1 MIIRVCVCVYV
12 VRFASWSYRFYY
24 SFLKTHETCERRERN
39 FLSDPQTA
47 ENSLHIFPRLFVRG
61 MKLSFARKE
70 DEALLFTASSSSSSF
85 PDGGGGNVLAIGL
98 CDVAGAGVRALKSL
112 TISRESGGKQLKRR
126 DFELKF
132 TDENGG
138 DLVGKMIGNKN
149 GEKEADEE
157 EEEEEEDDISALE
170 RAIFVKTSDD
180 GEALDDAPAVSLV
193 QFTDDAEENNAVVLS
208 CLAIN
213 VMVPE
218 RDEASACHA
227 VVRFVREHLE
237 NCARKI
243 VFCAA
248 MKLERGVMRGDA
260 EKDVFC
266 FGDSET
272 VENEKLTRLDEKATR
287 VRDGLLKGLISGS
300 RCAFGSEN
308 VSGIVVPGFAV
319 PRVGGSE
326 MEMESGE
333 TANRLER
340 IVGETFKGL
349 GVSASGN
356 AKNFRATKTWWKTK
370 EGAKFMS
377 SMFM

>member
-1 MIIRVCVCVYV
+1 
-12 VRFASWSYRFYY
+12 
-24 SFLKTHETCERRERN
+24 
-39 FLSDPQTA
+39 
-47 ENSLHIFPRLFVRG
+47 

-85 PDGGGGNVLAIGL
+85 TEGSGGGYGVLAIGL

-112 TISRESGGKQLKRR
+112 TASSKSGKQLKRR

-149 GEKEADEE
+149 GEKEADEEEEE

-227 VVRFVREHLE
+227 VVWFVREHLE

>member
-1 MIIRVCVCVYV
+1 
-12 VRFASWSYRFYY
+12 
-24 SFLKTHETCERRERN
+24 
-39 FLSDPQTA
+39 
-47 ENSLHIFPRLFVRG
+47 

-70 DEALLFTASSSSSSF
+70 DEALLFTASSSSSSS
-85 PDGGGGNVLAIGL
+85 PKGGGGGYGVLAIGL

-112 TISRESGGKQLKRR
+112 TTSKSGKQLKRR

-138 DLVGKMIGNKN
+138 DLVGKIIGNN
-149 GEKEADEE
+149 DGENLETEEE

-180 GEALDDAPAVSLV
+180 GEALDDASPAPAVSLV

-237 NCARKI
+237 NCAQKI

-287 VRDGLLKGLISGS
+287 VRDGLLKGLVSGS

>member
-1 MIIRVCVCVYV
+1 
-12 VRFASWSYRFYY
+12 
-24 SFLKTHETCERRERN
+24 
-39 FLSDPQTA
+39 
-47 ENSLHIFPRLFVRG
+47 

-112 TISRESGGKQLKRR
+112 TTSSKSGKQLKRR

-138 DLVGKMIGNKN
+138 DLVGKMIGNN

-157 EEEEEEDDISALE
+157 EEEDEEDDISALE

-227 VVRFVREHLE
+227 VVRFVKEHLE

-300 RCAFGSEN
+300 RCLFGSEN

>member
-1 MIIRVCVCVYV
+1 
-12 VRFASWSYRFYY
+12 
-24 SFLKTHETCERRERN
+24 
-39 FLSDPQTA
+39 
-47 ENSLHIFPRLFVRG
+47 

-70 DEALLFTASSSSSSF
+70 DEALLFTASSSSSSS
-85 PDGGGGNVLAIGL
+85 PKGGGGGYGVLAIGL

-112 TISRESGGKQLKRR
+112 TASSKSGKQLKRR

-138 DLVGKMIGNKN
+138 DLVGKMIGNNN
-149 GEKEADEE
+149 GENLEADEE

-227 VVRFVREHLE
+227 VVWFVREHLE

>member
-1 MIIRVCVCVYV
+1 
-12 VRFASWSYRFYY
+12 
-24 SFLKTHETCERRERN
+24 
-39 FLSDPQTA
+39 
-47 ENSLHIFPRLFVRG
+47 

-85 PDGGGGNVLAIGL
+85 PDGGGGNILAIGL

-112 TISRESGGKQLKRR
+112 TTSSKSGKQLKRR

-138 DLVGKMIGNKN
+138 DLVGKMIGNN

-157 EEEEEEDDISALE
+157 EEEDEEDDISALE

-300 RCAFGSEN
+300 RCLFGSEN

>member
-1 MIIRVCVCVYV
+1 
-12 VRFASWSYRFYY
+12 
-24 SFLKTHETCERRERN
+24 
-39 FLSDPQTA
+39 
-47 ENSLHIFPRLFVRG
+47 

-85 PDGGGGNVLAIGL
+85 TEGSGGGYGVLAIGL

-112 TISRESGGKQLKRR
+112 TASSKSGKQLKRR

-227 VVRFVREHLE
+227 VVWFVREHLE

>member
-1 MIIRVCVCVYV
+1 
-12 VRFASWSYRFYY
+12 
-24 SFLKTHETCERRERN
+24 
-39 FLSDPQTA
+39 
-47 ENSLHIFPRLFVRG
+47 

-85 PDGGGGNVLAIGL
+85 PDGGGNVLAIGL

-112 TISRESGGKQLKRR
+112 TTSSKSGKQLKRR

-157 EEEEEEDDISALE
+157 EEEEEEEEEDDISALE

-180 GEALDDAPAVSLV
+180 GEALDDASPAPAVSLV

-218 RDEASACHA
+218 RDEAIACHA

-248 MKLERGVMRGDA
+248 MKLEQGVMRGDA

-266 FGDSET
+266 S
-272 VENEKLTRLDEKATR
+272 VIARLLRTR
-287 VRDGLLKGLISGS
+287 
-300 RCAFGSEN
+300 N
-308 VSGIVVPGFAV
+308 
-319 PRVGGSE
+319 
-326 MEMESGE
+326 
-333 TANRLER
+333 
-340 IVGETFKGL
+340 
-349 GVSASGN
+349 
-356 AKNFRATKTWWKTK
+356 
-370 EGAKFMS
+370 
-377 SMFM
+377 

>member
-1 MIIRVCVCVYV
+1 
-12 VRFASWSYRFYY
+12 
-24 SFLKTHETCERRERN
+24 
-39 FLSDPQTA
+39 
-47 ENSLHIFPRLFVRG
+47 

-70 DEALLFTASSSSSSF
+70 DEALLFTASSSSSSS
-85 PDGGGGNVLAIGL
+85 PKCGGGGYGVLAIGL

-112 TISRESGGKQLKRR
+112 TTSKSGKQLKRR

-138 DLVGKMIGNKN
+138 DLVGKIIGNN
-149 GEKEADEE
+149 DGENLETEEEE

-180 GEALDDAPAVSLV
+180 GEALDDASPAPAVSLV

-237 NCARKI
+237 NCAQKI

-287 VRDGLLKGLISGS
+287 VRDGLLKGLVSGS

>member
-1 MIIRVCVCVYV
+1 
-12 VRFASWSYRFYY
+12 
-24 SFLKTHETCERRERN
+24 
-39 FLSDPQTA
+39 
-47 ENSLHIFPRLFVRG
+47 

-85 PDGGGGNVLAIGL
+85 TEGSGGGYGVLAIGL

-112 TISRESGGKQLKRR
+112 TASSKSGKQLKRR

-138 DLVGKMIGNKN
+138 DLVGKMIGNNN
-149 GEKEADEE
+149 GENLEADEE

-218 RDEASACHA
+218 RDEASVCHA

-333 TANRLER
+333 TANRLEL